1 MKTLTWL
8 DQHQS
13 RRTVRELGVV
23 RLSVRARPAAGTVT
37 GSCFERGEDISKKNC
52 EYEIRVQKHIH
63 NPNDATLALPS
74 LFCRQSHA
82 EKPTRWS
89 WELILWEGKQLRIAL
104 FTGNYNYIKDG
115 VALTLNRVVDFL
127 RARDVPVLV
136 FAPSVDCPALPST
149 AEIVRIPSFPIPGR
163 PEYRFATGLP
173 ALARRR
179 LAAFRPTLF
188 HIAVPDL
195 LGLQALKLSQRWRVP
210 VLATYHTRYD
220 EYLGY
225 YGLGALK
232 PLGKTYLRYFY
243 SRCELVC
250 PPSESMLQ
258 NLQSEGI
265 IRQGRV
271 WSRGVESEL
280 YHPRN
285 RSQEWRR
292 SLGFTDGDTVIT
304 YAGRLVKE
312 KEHCFAGSGA
322 AEPWRQRPQHS
333 CFDRWRWTGAGPAAI
348 LMSFRSIRRLS
359 QWRGPGLRLCFI
371 RHLLFSERDGKL
383 RQCDTRSH
391 GKRPASR
398 LCRCHGKS
406 FACYRRHDRLSRACW
421 RSGGLCRSPGIAKCT
436 ACGAGKNGS
445 RRSRTRLEFRMD
457 GPFARPIRKLYGGSG
472 TTSRTQFWN
481 SLLNTIG
488 SIESWYTYE
497 CVRSVY

>member
-312 KEHCFAGSGA
+312 KNIALLAQVLRSLGDNVPNTRALIVGDGPERARLQSLCPSAVFAGFLNGEVLACAYASSDIFFFPSATESFGNVTLEAMASGLPAVCADATGSRSLVIDGMTGYLVRVGDRAGFVDRLASLSAQPAVRAKMGA
-322 AEPWRQRPQHS
+322 AARARALSFE
-333 CFDRWRWTGAGPAAI
+333 WTG
-348 LMSFRSIRRLS
+348 LLHDLYENYMEVLV
-359 QWRGPGLRLCFI
+359 
-371 RHLLFSERDGKL
+371 RHHAHNS
-383 RQCDTRSH
+383 
-391 GKRPASR
+391 
-398 LCRCHGKS
+398 
-406 FACYRRHDRLSRACW
+406 
-421 RSGGLCRSPGIAKCT
+421 GIAC
-436 ACGAGKNGS
+436 
-445 RRSRTRLEFRMD
+445 
-457 GPFARPIRKLYGGSG
+457 
-472 TTSRTQFWN
+472 
-481 SLLNTIG
+481 
-488 SIESWYTYE
+488 
-497 CVRSVY
+497 